1 MAAAQ
6 AGKLAGWPRCRP
18 SVNGTPSNQK
28 NGPTPADCTQ
38 PSTAAVRS
46 GTTQQTCMNSRLGK
60 VRAAMSAISADHREP
75 AIAERLPWLHG
86 RVIEVGT
93 RRPVPADV
101 GGLGDHDVGPP
112 WPADRVLPRAMDRQV

>member
-38 PSTAAVRS
+38 PSMAAHRS

-60 VRAAMSAISADHREP
+60 GWAAIAAISADHREP
-75 AIAERLPWLHG
+75 ELAERLPWLHG
-86 RVIEVGT
+86 GVIEVGA
-93 RRPVPADV
+93 RRAVPA
-101 GGLGDHDVGPP
+101 
-112 WPADRVLPRAMDRQV
+112 